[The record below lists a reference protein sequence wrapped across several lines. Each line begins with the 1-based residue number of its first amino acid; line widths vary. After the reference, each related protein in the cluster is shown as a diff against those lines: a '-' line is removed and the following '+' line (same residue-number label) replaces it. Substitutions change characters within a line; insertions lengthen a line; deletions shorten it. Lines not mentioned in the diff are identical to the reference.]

1 MAVRRP
7 RKSVVAIA
15 GDTRT
20 SDSDAMQLVR
30 SLEEIGIQTSYKGRV
45 DDPKRIA
52 AAVRDEGADAVEIC
66 LGADGAVMVLLELL
80 HQLTVVGRRDASI
93 VVHRI
98 R

>member
-15 GDTRT
+15 GAART
-20 SDSDAMQLVR
+20 SDSQAIELLR
-30 SLEEIGIQTSYKGRV
+30 SLEEIGIQTTYQGHV

-52 AAVRDEGADAVEIC
+52 AAVRDEGADAVELY
-66 LGADGAVMVLLELL
+66 LGSGGAVLVLRELL
-80 HQLTVVGRRDASI
+80 HQLRVVGRGDASI